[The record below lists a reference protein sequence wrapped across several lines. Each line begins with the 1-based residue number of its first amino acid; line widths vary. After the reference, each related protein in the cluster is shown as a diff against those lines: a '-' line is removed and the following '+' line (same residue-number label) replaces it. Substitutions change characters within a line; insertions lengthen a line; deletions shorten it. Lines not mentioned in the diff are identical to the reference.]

1 MARKEMPRKDMMR
14 KDQAPLVVTYADHEV
29 ITPPN
34 ELRKAVALAGADDDD
49 PIARAE
55 AALVQLSSEFS
66 NWMQAE
72 CERIETARQAIKLLG
87 MTDHTHSALFR
98 AAHDVK
104 GEAATFG
111 YPEVV
116 GVADSLCRL
125 LEHTPEIAQ
134 IPLLLVDQHVD
145 AVRAMT
151 RENARSD
158 KAEVASELVR
168 RLREVT
174 DDFLKRENEFRPDY
188 LENIFA
194 PPLAPGTAD
203 S

>member
-1 MARKEMPRKDMMR
+1 MARKDPR

-34 ELRKAVALAGADDDD
+34 ELRKAVAPATAGDDD
-49 PIARAE
+49 PIARAD
-55 AALVQLSSEFS
+55 AALAQLSSEFS
-66 NWMQAE
+66 NWMLAE
-72 CERIETARQAIKLLG
+72 CARIETARQAIKLSG
-87 MTDHTHSALFR
+87 MSDHTHSALFR

-125 LEHTPEIAQ
+125 LEHTPEIAR
-134 IPLLLVDQHVD
+134 IPLVLVDQHVD
-145 AVRAMT
+145 AIRAMT
-151 RENARSD
+151 RENTRADR
-158 KAEVASELVR
+158 AEVASELVR

-174 DDFLKRENEFRPDY
+174 DEFLKRENDFRPDY
-188 LENIFA
+188 LESIFA
-194 PPLAPGTAD
+194 PPLVPGSAQT
-203 S
+203 

>member
-1 MARKEMPRKDMMR
+1 MARKETR

-34 ELRKAVALAGADDDD
+34 ELRKAIKPADASDDD

-87 MTDHTHSALFR
+87 MTDDTHNALFR
-98 AAHDVK
+98 AVHDVK

-125 LEHTPEIAQ
+125 LEHTPEIAR
-134 IPLLLVDQHVD
+134 IPLILVDQHVD

-151 RENARSD
+151 RENAHTDR
-158 KAEVASELVR
+158 AEVAGELVR

-174 DDFLKRENEFRPDY
+174 DDFLKRENDFRPDY

-194 PPLAPGTAD
+194 PPLVPGSAQT
-203 S
+203 

>member
-1 MARKEMPRKDMMR
+1 MTRKDR
-14 KDQAPLVVTYADHEV
+14 RNDQTPLVVTYADHEV

-34 ELRKAVALAGADDDD
+34 ALRKAVAAAAPNDED

-66 NWMQAE
+66 AWMAAE
-72 CERIETARQAIKLLG
+72 CERIETARQSIKQLG
-87 MTDHTHSALFR
+87 MTADTRDALFR

-125 LEHTPEIAQ
+125 LEHTPEISR
-134 IPLLLVDQHVD
+134 IPPVLVDQHVD

-151 RENARSD
+151 RETGR
-158 KAEVASELVR
+158 ASKTALAGELVR
-168 RLREVT
+168 RLRDVT

-188 LENIFA
+188 LESIFA
-194 PPLAPGTAD
+194 PSLVPGSAEI
-203 S
+203 

>member
-1 MARKEMPRKDMMR
+1 MPRRDQR

-34 ELRKAVALAGADDDD
+34 ELRKAVAPANADDDD
-49 PIARAE
+49 PVARAE
-55 AALVQLSSEFS
+55 AALVQLSSEFGS
-66 NWMQAE
+66 WMQAE

-87 MTDHTHSALFR
+87 MTEHTHNALFR

-104 GEAATFG
+104 GEASTFG

-125 LEHTPEIAQ
+125 LEHTPAIGH

-151 RENARSD
+151 RENARAD
-158 KAEVASELVR
+158 KAEVAGELVR
-168 RLREVT
+168 RLRDVT
-174 DDFLKRENEFRPDY
+174 DDFLRRENDFRPEY
-188 LENIFA
+188 LESIFA
-194 PPLAPGTAD
+194 PPLAPGGAE